1 MVRLIHS
8 SIHFCITTTSILMG
22 VTYKQ
27 VQLIIEILR
36 CWHFSCHMSLHWQ
49 QYVRLLMFPLRCSHE
64 YDGFVLLLCYIMCA
78 FCIVQW
84 NTPVRLLAMS
94 MHPGQLAEPI
104 GIGWSLLVPH
114 YIRLGSQLP
123 VGNLELLVENSL
135 HIIVP
140 LQWRVQVLLAAAL
153 SFDCLRLWG
162 GTAAVAPLPF
172 RHIDPALWEPSPS
185 HPMLV

>member
-1 MVRLIHS
+1 MLTFSLSYVTALTAVCEAADL
-8 SIHFCITTTSILMG
+8 SITLLSWVWWICSITVLHHVCILHCAVKHTCSF
-22 VTYKQ
+22 V
-27 VQLIIEILR
+27 
-36 CWHFSCHMSLHWQ
+36 SL
-49 QYVRLLMFPLRCSHE
+49 
-64 YDGFVLLLCYIMCA
+64 
-78 FCIVQW
+78 
-84 NTPVRLLAMS
+84 
-94 MHPGQLAEPI
+94 HPGQMAEPI

-114 YIRLGSQLP
+114 FIRLGSQLP

-172 RHIDPALWEPSPS
+172 RHSDPALWEPSPS
-185 HPMLV
+185 HPLLV